1 MRVVLIS
8 TYELGRQPF
17 GLASPA
23 AWLRQAGATVA
34 CQDLSQG
41 RLYEADILE
50 ADLVAFYVPMH
61 TATRIAVHVMERVKV
76 LNPRAHLCF
85 YGLYAP
91 MNEAY
96 LRRLGA
102 HTILGGEFETGLVHL
117 VRRLQADQS
126 QLTAQLEPVVSLA
139 RQQFLVPDRQELPPL
154 ERYAH
159 LVLGQDERRVVG
171 YTEASRGCKHV
182 CRHCPIVPVYE
193 GRFRIVQRDVVL
205 QDIRQQVVAGAE
217 HITFGD
223 PDFFNGVGHAIPLV
237 QALHEEFPHLTYD
250 VTIKIEHLLR
260 HAQHLPTLR
269 ETGCILVTS
278 AVEAVQ
284 NHILERLAKGHTRQ
298 DFLAALALCQ
308 HVGLSL
314 NPTFVAFTPWTSLAD
329 YVALLTLLAEQRLID
344 HVAPIQLAMRLLIPS
359 GSKLLDLP
367 DMPDIISDFDD
378 VALTYRW
385 HHPDVRV
392 DRLCDDALQ
401 LVQSGE
407 AEGAS
412 RQEIFSRLWG
422 AVHKAAAL
430 PTPPLPESTQA
441 PPRGPL
447 PYLSEPWYC

>member
-102 HTILGGEFETGLVHL
+102 HTILGGEFEAGLVSL
-117 VRRLQADQS
+117 IRRLQADQS
-126 QLTAQLEPVVSLA
+126 QPVTQPEPVVSLA
-139 RQQFLVPDRQELPPL
+139 RQEFLVPDRQELPPL
-154 ERYAH
+154 QRYAH

-205 QDIRQQVVAGAE
+205 QDIRQQVAAGAE

-223 PDFFNGVGHAIPLV
+223 PDFFNGIGHAIPLV
-237 QALHEEFPHLTYD
+237 QALHEAFPHLTYD

-260 HAQHLPTLR
+260 HAQYLPTLR
-269 ETGCILVTS
+269 DTGCILITS

-284 NHILERLAKGHTRQ
+284 DDILERLAKGHTRE

-308 HVGLSL
+308 HIGLPL

-329 YVALLTLLAEQRLID
+329 YIALLTLLAEQRLID
-344 HVAPIQLAMRLLIPS
+344 HVAPIQLAMRLLIPA
-359 GSKLLDLP
+359 GSKLLELP
-367 DMPDIISDFDD
+367 DMHDVISGFDE

-385 HHPDVRV
+385 QHPDVRV

-407 AEGAS
+407 AEGTS
-412 RQEIFSRLWG
+412 RPEIFSRLWE
-422 AVHKAAAL
+422 AAHKAAAL
-430 PTPPLPESTQA
+430 TTPPLPEPTQA
-441 PPRGPL
+441 PPRSPI